1 MSESNSPRSPRP
13 GSPTLSREP
22 LQYLKREM
30 DDLLSR
36 FSSDWLGDWMAKE
49 FTPAVDVSE
58 TDEAVAVAVDVPGV
72 KGDDIQLEVAGSVLR
87 IRGERKEEKEE
98 KNKSFHRIERRWG
111 TFSRTIPLPC
121 SVVEGK
127 VTADYRDGVLHVHLP
142 KTETA
147 KAHKIRVKTH
157 GTDGM

>member
-72 KGDDIQLEVAGSVLR
+72 KGDDIQLEVDAELARLRSNRFKGAEVKHRSNQFDSVWIGSDRFVQR
-87 IRGERKEEKEE
+87 V
-98 KNKSFHRIERRWG
+98 
-111 TFSRTIPLPC
+111 RTEIYL
-121 SVVEGK
+121 
-127 VTADYRDGVLHVHLP
+127 
-142 KTETA
+142 
-147 KAHKIRVKTH
+147 
-157 GTDGM
+157 